1 MSIMIILSPLL
12 NENLITF
19 SILWIRL
26 MRWKGRPQSTNVE
39 DRRGGGGFIKR
50 KSTSLGGVSFFVM
63 LILFL
68 FFGQGNNLLDFSSGS
83 TPQGQEAISG
93 KQDDAGEFIK
103 VVLKDTETV
112 WGNLFAQ
119 SNIQYQQPK
128 LVIFSNKVQS
138 ACGVTSSAVGPFYCP
153 GDNKIY
159 IDPSFFSELTHM
171 GGKGDFAKAYVIA
184 HELGHHIQSLQG
196 ISDKVTR
203 MQQRMSKT
211 KANKMSVRLELQAD
225 CYAGI
230 YTHHIEKK
238 EKILEKGDLEE
249 AINAAYV
256 IGDDHMQKRAGRGVN
271 TASFTHGSS
280 KQRAY
285 WLKIGMLHGSVKK
298 CDTFADLR

>member
-1 MSIMIILSPLL
+1 
-12 NENLITF
+12 
-19 SILWIRL
+19 

-39 DRRGGGGFIKR
+39 DRRGGGGGFMKR
-50 KSTSLGGVSFFVM
+50 KSTSLGGIGFFIM
-63 LILFL
+63 LLLFL
-68 FFGQGNNLLDFSSGS
+68 FFGQGKSLLDFSGGSAPQTQSSGDGA
-83 TPQGQEAISG
+83 TNG

-112 WGNLFAQ
+112 WGNIFEK
-119 SNIQYQQPK
+119 SNVKYQQPK
-128 LVIFSNKVQS
+128 LVIFNNRVQS

-159 IDPSFFSELTHM
+159 IDPGFFSELNQM

-211 KANKMSVRLELQAD
+211 KANKLSVRLELQAD

-230 YTHHIEKK
+230 YVHHIEKK
-238 EKILEKGDLEE
+238 YHILEEGDLEE

-256 IGDDHMQKRAGRGVN
+256 IGDDHMQKRAGMGVN
-271 TASFTHGSS
+271 AASFTHGSS
-280 KQRAY
+280 KQRAH
-285 WLKIGMLHGSVKK
+285 WLKTGMLHGSVSK